1 MILINLLPHREERRR
16 RQQATFYAGIG
27 LSIAVG
33 VVIALAWFAA
43 LGHLTSVQRSRNLFL
58 TTEVGILERQIKDI
72 ATLNADI
79 DALKARQKAVEDLQI
94 ERNTPVRLLG
104 ELARQAPDGVYLMSI
119 RQTGDRVLLSG
130 YAQSNERVSELLRN
144 VSYNSTWLQQ
154 PELLEIKAAPA
165 GSGAKP
171 VEGRLSEFS
180 MRLMLKRSP
189 VAEGAVAGAGPAPA
203 GPRVP

>member
-1 MILINLLPHREERRR
+1 MILINLLPHREERRK
-16 RQQATFYAGIG
+16 RQQAAFYAGIG
-27 LSIAVG
+27 LSVAAG
-33 VVIALAWFAA
+33 VLTALAWYAW
-43 LGHLTSVQRSRNLFL
+43 LGQMSSAQRSRNLFL
-58 TTEVGILERQIKDI
+58 STEVGILERQIKDI

-104 ELARQAPDGVYLMSI
+104 ELARQTPDGVYLMSI
-119 RQTGDRVLLSG
+119 RQTGDRVLLGG

-144 VSYNSTWLQQ
+144 ISYNSTWLQQ

-165 GSGAKP
+165 GPGGKAES
-171 VEGRLSEFS
+171 RLAEFS

-189 VAEGAVAGAGPAPA
+189 VADAGAGAA
-203 GPRVP
+203 AGGPRGP

>member
-1 MILINLLPHREERRR
+1 MILINLLPHREERRQ
-16 RQQATFYAGIG
+16 RQQAAFYVGIG
-27 LSIAVG
+27 LSVG
-33 VVIALAWFAA
+33 MGVLIALAWYVA
-43 LGHLTSVQRSRNLFL
+43 LGHMASAQSGRNLFL
-58 TTEVGILERQIKDI
+58 STEIGILERQIKDI

-104 ELARQAPDGVYLMSI
+104 ELARQTPDGVYLLSI

-165 GSGAKP
+165 PTVSKA
-171 VEGRLSEFS
+171 EGRLAEFS
-180 MRLMLKRSP
+180 MRLVLKRSP
-189 VAEGAVAGAGPAPA
+189 VADAGAGVAGVAPA
-203 GPRVP
+203 GPRGP

>member
-1 MILINLLPHREERRR
+1 VILINLLPHREERRR
-16 RQQATFYAGIG
+16 RQQAAFYAGIG
-27 LSIAVG
+27 LSVAAG
-33 VVIALAWFAA
+33 AVIALVWYVA
-43 LGHLTSVQRSRNLFL
+43 LGQMAAAQRGRITFL

-104 ELARQAPDGVYLMSI
+104 ELARQTPDGVYLLSI

-130 YAQSNERVSELLRN
+130 NAQSNERVSELLRN

-154 PELLEIKAAPA
+154 PELLEIKVAPVA
-165 GSGAKP
+165 PGTRP
-171 VEGRLSEFS
+171 DGRLAEFS
-180 MRLMLKRSP
+180 MRLVIKRSSI
-189 VAEGAVAGAGPAPA
+189 AEPAPAVGGAVARGS
-203 GPRVP
+203 

>member
-16 RQQATFYAGIG
+16 RQQAAFYAGIG
-27 LSIAVG
+27 LSVAAG
-33 VVIALAWFAA
+33 VLIALVWYAA
-43 LGHLTSVQRSRNLFL
+43 LGQMASAQRGRIMFM

-79 DALKARQKAVEDLQI
+79 EALKARQRAVEDLQI

-104 ELARQAPDGVYLMSI
+104 ELARQTPDGVYLLAI

-130 YAQSNERVSELLRN
+130 HAQSNERVSEFLRN

-154 PELLEIKAAPA
+154 PELLEIKVAPAPA
-165 GSGAKP
+165 GTRSDS
-171 VEGRLSEFS
+171 RLAEFS
-180 MRLMLKRSP
+180 MRLVIKRSP
-189 VAEGAVAGAGPAPA
+189 VADSAPGAGGAAPR
-203 GPRVP
+203 GS

>member
-1 MILINLLPHREERRR
+1 MILINLLPHREERRK
-16 RQQATFYAGIG
+16 RQQTAFYVGIG
-27 LSIAVG
+27 LSVG
-33 VVIALAWFAA
+33 AGILIALAWYAA
-43 LGHLTSVQRSRNLFL
+43 LGQMVSAQRARNLFL
-58 TTEVGILERQIKDI
+58 NNEVGILERQIKDI

-119 RQTGDRVLLSG
+119 RQTGERVLLGG

-144 VSYNSTWLQQ
+144 ISYNSTWLQQ

-165 GSGAKP
+165 GQGGKAESRMG
-171 VEGRLSEFS
+171 EFS

-189 VAEGAVAGAGPAPA
+189 VAEVAAGAAAPA
-203 GPRVP
+203 AGGPRGP

>member
-16 RQQATFYAGIG
+16 RQQAAFYAGIG
-27 LSIAVG
+27 LSVAAG
-33 VVIALAWFAA
+33 ALIALVWYVA
-43 LGHLTSVQRSRNLFL
+43 LGQMAAAQRGRITFL

-104 ELARQAPDGVYLMSI
+104 ELARQTPDGVYLLSI

-130 YAQSNERVSELLRN
+130 NAQSNERVSELLRN

-154 PELLEIKAAPA
+154 PELLEIKVAPVA
-165 GSGAKP
+165 PGTRPDS
-171 VEGRLSEFS
+171 RLAEFS
-180 MRLMLKRSP
+180 MRLVIKRSSI
-189 VAEGAVAGAGPAPA
+189 AEPAPA
-203 GPRVP
+203 VGGATARGS

>member
-1 MILINLLPHREERRR
+1 M
-16 RQQATFYAGIG
+16 
-27 LSIAVG
+27 
-33 VVIALAWFAA
+33 AA
-43 LGHLTSVQRSRNLFL
+43 AQRGRITFL

-104 ELARQAPDGVYLMSI
+104 ELARQTPDGVYLLSI

-130 YAQSNERVSELLRN
+130 HAQSNERVSELLRN

-154 PELLEIKAAPA
+154 PELLEIKVAPVA
-165 GSGAKP
+165 PGTRPDS
-171 VEGRLSEFS
+171 RLAEFS
-180 MRLMLKRSP
+180 MRLVIKRSSI
-189 VAEGAVAGAGPAPA
+189 AEPAPA
-203 GPRVP
+203 VGGATARGS